1 MTQPE
6 IRKKMLAQ
14 GREIVRLQDLNAE
27 LEKLC
32 AKAIRELESANL
44 AMQNL
49 LVDMADLDLQRIQR
63 MLDS

>member
-1 MTQPE
+1 MTQPQM
-6 IRKKMLAQ
+6 RKKMLAQ

-49 LVDMADLDLQRIQR
+49 LVDIADLDLQRIQR

>member
-1 MTQPE
+1 MTQAE
-6 IRKKMLAQ
+6 MRKKMLAQ

-32 AKAIRELESANL
+32 AKAIRELESSNL

-49 LVDMADLDLQRIQR
+49 LVDMTDLDLQRIQR

>member
-1 MTQPE
+1 MTQLE

-32 AKAIRELESANL
+32 SKAIRELESANL

-49 LVDMADLDLQRIQR
+49 LVDMADLDLQRLQR

>member
-1 MTQPE
+1 MTQVE
-6 IRKKMLAQ
+6 MRKKMLAQ

-32 AKAIRELESANL
+32 QKAIRELESANL

>member
-1 MTQPE
+1 MTQVE
-6 IRKKMLAQ
+6 MRKKMLAQ

-49 LVDMADLDLQRIQR
+49 LVDMADLDLQRLQR
-63 MLDS
+63 MLNS

>member
-6 IRKKMLAQ
+6 MRKKMLAQ
-14 GREIVRLQDLNAE
+14 GSEIVRLQDLNAE

-32 AKAIRELESANL
+32 AKAIRELEAANL

>member
-1 MTQPE
+1 MTQVE
-6 IRKKMLAQ
+6 MRKKMFAQ

-49 LVDMADLDLQRIQR
+49 LVDMADLDLQRLQR